1 MMKDELLPLLV
12 GDVLEENVELSLA
25 DLCRSCRLPADEVV
39 ELVAEGIIEP
49 LGRDAIHWRFQG
61 TSVRRVRCAVK
72 LRQDLGVNW
81 AGAALALELL
91 DELRRLRARL
101 RRLEE

>member
-1 MMKDELLPLLV
+1 MKDELLLLLV
-12 GDVLEENVELSLA
+12 GDVLEEDVQLSLA
-25 DLCRSCRLPADEVV
+25 DLCRTCHLPAEELV
-39 ELVAEGIIEP
+39 ELVEEGIIEP
-49 LGRDAIHWRFQG
+49 LGRDTIHWRFQG

-91 DELRRLRARL
+91 DELQRLRSRL
-101 RRLEE
+101 RRFDE